1 MWVYTP
7 FGQKTAELH
16 GNHGRIAGQPA
27 MCGNT
32 PVTGMTAK
40 AWEKSGYIE
49 WKEDQDESESSDS

>member
-7 FGQKTAELH
+7 YGQKTAELH
-16 GNHGRIAGQPA
+16 GNPGRIAGQQA
-27 MCGNT
+27 MCGNA